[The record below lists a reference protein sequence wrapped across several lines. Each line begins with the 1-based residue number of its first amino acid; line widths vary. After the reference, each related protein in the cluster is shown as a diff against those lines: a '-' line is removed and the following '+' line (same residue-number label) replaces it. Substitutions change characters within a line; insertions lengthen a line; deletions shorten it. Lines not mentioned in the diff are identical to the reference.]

1 MNVLILFQF
10 NSNRHVLERLKQE
23 LKDYNVHAELFNI
36 RTFEY
41 SGISKFHLLILQK
54 LTKVPKLRVIIYKLF
69 RKSIVSSLSK
79 EFDLIDVHF
88 YSKAY
93 DHLLKKINK
102 PKKVVF
108 WGSDL
113 YRVDEK
119 RINQI
124 KGNIK
129 SFKIAHFL
137 TPEMNEFALEKG
149 ISNDINVVQPFG
161 VVHFDVIEKLSKM
174 KPTER
179 RSSLKNTSGKI
190 MIAVGYNGS
199 KSQQHLK
206 IIEELI
212 TLDQELKN
220 KIHLVFLMTY
230 GGDKD
235 YLESVEKKLIT
246 EDFKYTLVK
255 NRLSELELSKIRLDI
270 DITINFQVTDGFSSS
285 IQEHFYAGNIMI
297 LADWLPYNWLK
308 EKGMTFYNIDLS
320 KLETELQRILQNMPS
335 EKQKA
340 KKNTAKIEL
349 ISKWKECSLRWYNIY
364 CNQLT

>member
-1 MNVLILFQF
+1 MRILILFQF
-10 NSNRHVLERLKQE
+10 NSNRSVLERLKDE

-54 LTKVPKLRVIIYKLF
+54 LTKIPKCRVIIYKLF
-69 RKSIVSSLSK
+69 RKAIVSSLSK

-88 YSKAY
+88 YSKVY
-93 DHLLKKINK
+93 NNLLEKINK

-119 RINQI
+119 RIKQI
-124 KGNIK
+124 KENIK

-137 TPEMNEFALEKG
+137 TPEMKRFALENG
-149 ISNDINVVQPFG
+149 ITNDINVVQPFG
-161 VVHFDVIEKLSKM
+161 VVHFDLIEKLSNL
-174 KPTER
+174 KPEER
-179 RSSLKNTSGKI
+179 KSSLKNLSSRV
-190 MIAVGYNGS
+190 MIAIGYNGS
-199 KSQQHLK
+199 RSQQHLK
-206 IIEELI
+206 IIEEIKSLN
-212 TLDQELKN
+212 QEIKN

-230 GGDKD
+230 GGDHK
-235 YLESVEKKLIT
+235 YIKTVENKLIK
-246 EDFKYTLVK
+246 ENFKYTLVK
-255 NRLSELELSKIRLDI
+255 NRLSKLELSKIRLDI

-308 EKGMTFYNIDLS
+308 EKGMTFYNIELS
-320 KLETELQRILQNMPS
+320 KLEYELQRVLQNMPV
-335 EKQKA
+335 EKEKA
-340 KKNTAKIEL
+340 KKNMAKIEL
-349 ISKWKECSLRWYNIY
+349 ISKWKECSLEWYKIY
-364 CNQLT
+364 SNQLM